1 MKAYICGEIPLEAQL
16 NEQQYWQQISQG
28 DKKAFEQLFNTYY
41 QSLCN
46 YACSMLKDIDE
57 AEEVVQNT
65 FFNIWNKREALQIS
79 SSVKSYVYRA
89 VHNDCLNKIKH
100 GKVRAVYAADYKSSM
115 GGGFDDSAKVLESK
129 ELGRQINDAISSL
142 PEQCGI
148 VFKLSRFENL
158 KYSEIAQHL
167 DISVKTV
174 ENHMGKA
181 LKILRGQ
188 LKDYLPLVTWLFFIN

>member
-1 MKAYICGEIPLEAQL
+1 MEAQL
-16 NEQQYWQQISQG
+16 NEQQYWQQISHG
-28 DKKAFEQLFNTYY
+28 DKKAFEQMFNTYY

-79 SSVKSYVYRA
+79 SSFKSYVYRA

-100 GKVRAVYAADYKSSM
+100 GKVKAVYAADYKSSM

-129 ELGRQINDAISSL
+129 ELNRQINDAISSL

-158 KYSEIAQHL
+158 KYSEIAEHL

-181 LKILRGQ
+181 LKILRGH

>member
-1 MKAYICGEIPLEAQL
+1 VQL
-16 NEQQYWQQISQG
+16 SEQEYWQQVSQG

-46 YACSMLKDIDE
+46 YARSMLKDIDE

-65 FFNIWNKREALQIS
+65 FFNIWNKREVLQIS
-79 SSVKSYVYRA
+79 SSFKSYAYRA

-100 GKVRAVYAADYKSSM
+100 GKVRTVYAADYKSTM
-115 GGGFDDSAKVLESK
+115 AGGFDDSGRVLEAK
-129 ELGRQINDAISSL
+129 ELGKHINNAIASL
-142 PEQCGI
+142 PEQCGN

-158 KYSEIAQHL
+158 KYSEIAEQL

-181 LKILRGQ
+181 LKILRVQ
-188 LKDYLPLVTWLFFIN
+188 LKDYLPLLAWLFFIN